1 LARVVHTI
9 VDKAQTTFIY
19 GRFILDNV
27 LAAHEIIHF
36 VKTTKQQD
44 IILKVDFEKA
54 YDKVSW
60 TFLKDLLISRGFG
73 MMWANWIENMLVGAK
88 TCVNLNDNLTPYF
101 QCKRGI
107 RQGDPLSPFLFDLV
121 IDTLCNY

>member
-1 LARVVHTI
+1 VVHTI
-9 VDKAQTTFIY
+9 VDEAQTTFIY
-19 GRFILDNV
+19 GRFILNNV

-101 QCKRGI
+101 
-107 RQGDPLSPFLFDLV
+107 
-121 IDTLCNY
+121 